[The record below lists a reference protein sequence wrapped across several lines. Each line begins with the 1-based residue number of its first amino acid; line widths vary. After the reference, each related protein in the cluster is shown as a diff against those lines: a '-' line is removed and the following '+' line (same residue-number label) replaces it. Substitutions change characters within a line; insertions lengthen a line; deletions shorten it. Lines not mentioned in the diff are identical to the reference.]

1 MGMTITEKI
10 LAAHAGQKVVE
21 PGEFIRARVDV
32 AMGNDLSAAGAVAV
46 FAQIGATRVWDPG
59 KIAVVFDHIVPA
71 KDIAAAN
78 LLSTVR
84 RFVRQQGIAHFF
96 DEGRNGIAHIIL
108 PEQGLCGPGDLIIGG
123 DSHSCTYG
131 ALGCFSAG
139 VGHTDLAGV
148 WALGEVWLKVPASLK
163 VVYRGAPGPWV
174 MGKDLILAAIK
185 RLTIDGALYQ
195 AMEFTGP
202 TMARLGMSERLTI
215 CNMAIEAG
223 AKSGIIPP
231 DEITLDYVRG
241 RAKRPWTVH
250 ESDPDARY
258 AGEIDI
264 NVNGLRPL
272 VAKPYSPDNVVSVD
286 EVAGVKL
293 DQVFIG
299 SCTNAK
305 LEDLRIAAGLLRGR
319 KAHAETRLIVIPA
332 STWIWQQA
340 LKEGLLEVFADAGAA
355 ISTPTCGA
363 CFGGHM
369 GVLGKG
375 EVCLSTSN
383 RNFVGRMGDPG
394 AQAYLANPAVAAASA
409 VLGRIAAPEEL
420 AEAAR

>member
-10 LAAHAGQKVVE
+10 LAAHCGQPAVE
-21 PGEFIRARVDV
+21 PGEFIRARVDM
-32 AMGNDLSAAGAVAV
+32 AMGNDLSAAGAVGV
-46 FAQIGATRVWDPG
+46 FAQIGAARVWDPG
-59 KIAVVFDHIVPA
+59 KVAVIFDHIVPA

-78 LLSTVR
+78 LLTAVR
-84 RFVRQQGIAHFF
+84 RFVKEQGIAHFY
-96 DEGRNGIAHIIL
+96 DEGRNGIAHIIM

-123 DSHSCTYG
+123 DSHTCTYG
-131 ALGCFSAG
+131 ALGCFSTG
-139 VGHTDLAGV
+139 VGHTDLAAV
-148 WALGEVWLKVPASLK
+148 WALGEIWLKVPASLR
-163 VVYRGAPGPWV
+163 VVYDGAPGPYV
-174 MGKDLILAAIK
+174 MGKDLILETIR

-195 AMEFTGP
+195 ALEFTGP
-202 TMARLGMSERLTI
+202 TLARLGMSERLTI

-223 AKSGIIPP
+223 AKSGIIAP

-250 ESDPDARY
+250 ASDPDARY
-258 AGEIDI
+258 AAEVDIDAAT
-264 NVNGLRPL
+264 LRPL
-272 VAKPYSPDNVVSVD
+272 VAKPFSPDNVVAVD

-305 LEDLRIAAGLLRGR
+305 LEDLRIAAGILKGR
-319 KAHAETRLIVIPA
+319 KAHPFTRLIVIPA

-340 LKEGLLEVFADAGAA
+340 LKEGLLEIFADAGAA
-355 ISTPTCGA
+355 VSAPTCGA

-369 GVLGKG
+369 GILGKG

-383 RNFVGRMGDPG
+383 RNFVGRMGDPRS
-394 AQAYLANPAVAAASA
+394 QSYLANPAVAAASA
-409 VLGRIAAPEEL
+409 IKGEITAPEDVVGK
-420 AEAAR
+420 AK

>member
-10 LAAHAGQKVVE
+10 LAAHCGKTAVE
-21 PGEFIRARVDV
+21 PGEFIRARVDM
-32 AMGNDLSAAGAVAV
+32 AMGNDLSAAGAVGV
-46 FAQIGATRVWDPG
+46 FAKIGAPRVWDPA
-59 KIAVVFDHIVPA
+59 KIAVIFDHIVPA

-78 LLSTVR
+78 LLGTVR
-84 RFVRQQGIAHFF
+84 RFVREQGIAHFY
-96 DEGRNGIAHIIL
+96 DEGRNGIAHIIMT
-108 PEQGLCGPGDLIIGG
+108 EQGLCGPGDLVIGG
-123 DSHSCTYG
+123 DSHTCTYG
-131 ALGCFSAG
+131 ALGCFSTG
-139 VGHTDLAGV
+139 VGHTDLAGI
-148 WALGEVWLKVPASLK
+148 WALGEVWLKVPPSLK
-163 VVYRGAPGPWV
+163 VVYHGEPGRYV
-174 MGKDLILAAIK
+174 MGKDLILATIS

-202 TMARLGMSERLTI
+202 TLGRLGMSERLTI

-231 DEITLDYVRG
+231 DDVTLDYVRG
-241 RAKRPWTVH
+241 RAKRQWTVYA
-250 ESDPDARY
+250 SDPDARY
-258 AGEIDI
+258 TAEVDIDAGR
-264 NVNGLRPL
+264 LRPL
-272 VAKPYSPDNVVSVD
+272 VAKPFSPDNVVPVD
-286 EVAGVKL
+286 DVAGIKL

-305 LEDLRIAAGLLRGR
+305 LEDLRIAAAILKGR
-319 KAHAETRLIVIPA
+319 KAHPFTRLIVIPA

-340 LKEGLLEVFADAGAA
+340 LKEGLLEIFADAGAA

-369 GVLGKG
+369 GILAKG

-394 AQAYLANPAVAAASA
+394 AQSYLANPAVAAASA
-409 VLGRIAAPEEL
+409 IKGQIAAPEEIIP
-420 AEAAR
+420 

>member
-1 MGMTITEKI
+1 MGLTITEKI
-10 LAAHAGQKVVE
+10 LAAHCGQTAVE
-21 PGEFIRARVDV
+21 PGEFIRAQVDM

-46 FAQIGATRVWDPG
+46 FAKIGARRVWDPE
-59 KIAVVFDHIVPA
+59 KIAVIFDHIVPA

-78 LLSTVR
+78 LLGTVR
-84 RFVRQQGIAHFF
+84 HFVREQGIAHFY
-96 DEGRNGIAHIIL
+96 DEGRNGIAHIIMT
-108 PEQGLCGPGDLIIGG
+108 EQGLSGPGDLIIGG
-123 DSHSCTYG
+123 DSHTCTYG
-131 ALGCFSAG
+131 ALGCFSTG

-148 WALGEVWLKVPASLK
+148 WALGEVWLKVPASMK
-163 VVYRGAPGPWV
+163 IVYHGAPGRYV
-174 MGKDLILAAIK
+174 MGKDLILATIQ

-202 TMARLGMSERLTI
+202 TLARLGMSERLTI

-231 DEITLDYVRG
+231 DDITLDYVRG
-241 RAKRPWTVH
+241 RAKRPWTVYA
-250 ESDPDARY
+250 SDADARY
-258 AGEIDI
+258 TAEVDIDAGR
-264 NVNGLRPL
+264 LRPQ
-272 VAKPYSPDNVVSVD
+272 VARPFSPDNVVPVD
-286 EVAGVKL
+286 EVAGVRL

-305 LEDLRIAAGLLRGR
+305 LEDLRIAAAILKGR
-319 KAHAETRLIVIPA
+319 KAHPFTRLIVIPA

-340 LKEGLLEVFADAGAA
+340 LKEGLLEIFADAGAA
-355 ISTPTCGA
+355 VSTPTCGA

-369 GVLGKG
+369 GVLAKG

-394 AQAYLANPAVAAASA
+394 AQAYLCNPAVAAASA
-409 VLGRIAAPEEL
+409 IKGQIAAPEEI
-420 AEAAR
+420 A

>member
-1 MGMTITEKI
+1 MGMTISEKI
-10 LAAHAGQKVVE
+10 LAAHCGAAAVE
-21 PGEFIRARVDV
+21 PGEFIRARVDM
-32 AMGNDLSAAGAVAV
+32 AMGNDLSAAGAVGV
-46 FAQIGATRVWDPG
+46 FARIGASHVWDPA
-59 KIAVVFDHIVPA
+59 KIAVIFDHIVPA

-78 LLSTVR
+78 LLTAVR
-84 RFVRQQGIAHFF
+84 RFVKEQGIVNFY
-96 DEGRNGIAHIIL
+96 DEGRNGIAHIIM
-108 PEQGLCGPGDLIIGG
+108 PEQGLCGPGDLVIGG
-123 DSHSCTYG
+123 DSHTCTYG
-131 ALGCFSAG
+131 ALGCFSTG

-163 VVYRGAPGPWV
+163 VVYHGEPGRYV
-174 MGKDLILAAIK
+174 MGKDLILATIG

-202 TMARLGMSERLTI
+202 TLAGLGMSERLTI

-231 DEITLDYVRG
+231 DQITLQYVTG
-241 RAKRPWTVH
+241 RATRPWTVYT
-250 ESDPDARY
+250 SDPDARY
-258 AGEIDI
+258 TAEVDIDAGR
-264 NVNGLRPL
+264 LRPL
-272 VAKPYSPDNVVSVD
+272 VAKPFSPDNVVPVD

-305 LEDLRIAAGLLRGR
+305 LEDLRIAAAMLKGR
-319 KAHAETRLIVIPA
+319 KAHPFTRLIVIPA

-340 LKEGLLEVFADAGAA
+340 LKEGLLEIFADAGAA
-355 ISTPTCGA
+355 VSTPTCGA

-369 GVLGKG
+369 GILGKG

-383 RNFVGRMGDPG
+383 RNFVGRMGDPRS
-394 AQAYLANPAVAAASA
+394 QSYLANPAVAAASA
-409 VLGRIAAPEEL
+409 IKGQIAAPEEVL
-420 AEAAR
+420 Q

>member
-10 LAAHAGQKVVE
+10 LAAHAGQRVVE
-21 PGEFIRARVDV
+21 PGEFIRARVDM
-32 AMGNDLSAAGAVAV
+32 AMGNDLSAAGAVSV
-46 FAQIGATRVWDPG
+46 FGKMGARRVWDPE
-59 KIAVVFDHIVPA
+59 KVAVIFDHVVPA

-78 LLSTVR
+78 LLGTVR
-84 RFVRQQGIAHFF
+84 RFVREQGIAHFY
-96 DEGRNGIAHIIL
+96 DEGRNGIAHIIMT
-108 PEQGLCGPGDLIIGG
+108 EQGLCGPGDLVIGG
-123 DSHSCTYG
+123 DSHTCTYG
-131 ALGCFSAG
+131 ALGCFSTG

-148 WALGEVWLKVPASLK
+148 WALGEVWLKVPASIK
-163 VVYRGAPGPWV
+163 IVYHGARGPYV
-174 MGKDLILAAIK
+174 MGKDLILATIR

-202 TMARLGMSERLTI
+202 TLARLGMSERLTI

-231 DEITLDYVRG
+231 DDVTLEYVTG
-241 RAKRPWTVH
+241 RAKRPWTVYD
-250 ESDPDARY
+250 SDADARY
-258 AGEIDI
+258 AAEVDIDA
-264 NVNGLRPL
+264 GRLRPQ
-272 VAKPYSPDNVVSVD
+272 VARPFSPDNVVPVD

-305 LEDLRIAAGLLRGR
+305 LEDLRIAAAILKGR
-319 KAHAETRLIVIPA
+319 KAHPFTRLIVIPA

-340 LKEGLLEVFADAGAA
+340 LKEGLLEIFADAGAA
-355 ISTPTCGA
+355 VSTPTCGA

-369 GVLGKG
+369 GILAKG

-394 AQAYLANPAVAAASA
+394 SQSYLCNPAVAAASA
-409 VLGRIAAPEEL
+409 VKGQIAAPEEIIP
-420 AEAAR
+420 